1 MIKAPGNDTWTFA
14 KQEDLINLKS
24 DADKLHRTKLQALPT
39 DINSWISPVDKLDV
53 DKLKIVPIALNKLGG
68 VSGNDIVKE
77 KLQCNLESKVECVEA
92 AGLCASTLIYKLI
105 NKI

>member
-24 DADKLHRTKLQALPT
+24 DVDKLRRAKLPALPA
-39 DINSWISPVDKLDV
+39 DINSLISHVGKLDA
-53 DKLKIVPIALNKLGG
+53 DKLKIVPIALNKLDG

-92 AGLCASTLIYKLI
+92 AVLCTSTLI
-105 NKI
+105 